1 LSRHALHLGR
11 PARSSTRRGP
21 VFAAGAKSFI
31 IAAQQNGGGSVQ
43 QEELV
48 FVGICDLAGLVRG
61 KGFPAAEL
69 ESRLRRGVGLT
80 ASNIMISAFGA
91 ILATPFGTTG
101 DLVMMP
107 DPAAAVQVPFD
118 EGAAEHFYL
127 ADLQELDGA
136 PWSCCPRD
144 FLRRALT
151 ALEAEAG
158 LVVKSAFEQEF
169 VYTGVEDRP
178 GATYALDSF
187 RRQGI
192 FGESL
197 IGALRAAGLTP
208 DSFLPEYGP
217 RQFEVTVKPT
227 TGLRAADEA
236 VITREMARSVAERL
250 GHRAILAPIIK
261 ADGVGNGT
269 HIHFSLWDK
278 DGSPASRDPAA
289 PFGIAPRIAPF
300 VAGVLHHLPAITAIT
315 APSVASYYRLQPNR
329 WAPVWAFLGRQDRG
343 AALRVSP
350 VFPGAEEKA
359 DAQFNIEYRVADAA
373 ASPYLALGAI
383 IHAGLDGIR
392 GGMTLPPERADFWS
406 MSEEARV
413 AAGIDELPRSL
424 GQALDL
430 LEATEAARAWFGAEF
445 FSAYLQFKRSEI
457 GALEGL
463 EPSDICDRYA
473 AIY

>member
-1 LSRHALHLGR
+1 VVR
-11 PARSSTRRGP
+11 
-21 VFAAGAKSFI
+21 
-31 IAAQQNGGGSVQ
+31 

-61 KGFPAAEL
+61 KGFPATEL
-69 ESRLRRGVGLT
+69 DGRLRQGIGLT
-80 ASNIMISAFGA
+80 PSNIMISAFGP

-101 DLVMMP
+101 DLVMVP
-107 DPAAAVQVPFD
+107 DPTTAVQVPFD

-127 ADLQELDGA
+127 ADLRELDGT

-151 ALEAEAG
+151 ALEVEAG

-178 GATYALDSF
+178 GSAYALDSF
-187 RRQGI
+187 RRQGV

-197 IGALRAAGLTP
+197 TGALRAAGLAP
-208 DSFLPEYGP
+208 ESFLPEYGP
-217 RQFEVTVKPT
+217 RQFEVTVKPAI
-227 TGLRAADEA
+227 GLRAADEA
-236 VITREMARSVAERL
+236 VITREMVRSVAERL
-250 GHRAILAPIIK
+250 GHRAILAPVIK
-261 ADGVGNGT
+261 ADGIGNGT

-278 DGSPASRDPAA
+278 ASAPVSRDASA
-289 PFGIAPRIAPF
+289 PYGLSARIAPF

-315 APSVASYYRLQPNR
+315 APSVASYYRLQPNH

-343 AALRVSP
+343 AALRVAP
-350 VFPGAEEKA
+350 VFPGAEVPA
-359 DAQFNIEYRVADAA
+359 DAQFNVEYRVADAA

-392 GGMTLPPERADFWS
+392 GGMTLPAERPDFWAMTERQRAD
-406 MSEEARV
+406 
-413 AAGIDELPRSL
+413 AGIDELPRSL
-424 GQALDL
+424 GAALDL
-430 LEATEAARAWFGAEF
+430 LERTEAARGWFKPEF

-457 GALEGL
+457 AALAEL